1 MKKIISVLLALAVIV
16 SLAACGRNQNKNS
29 DIKTVTVTDQAGDM
43 VTVPQNAER
52 IAVCGIFPLPSV
64 LSVFFDSAERLVG
77 IPPEAM
83 SAAKNGLLGELYP
96 EILNAQTGYTSG
108 TDINT
113 EELMSLA
120 PDIVFY
126 SADNKKMGETLKNAG
141 FAAVGISANIN
152 QYNAIETLDSW
163 LGLLGQI
170 YPENDKRE
178 KVSEYSEKALAR
190 VKERTDKLSDDERA
204 KVFFLFK
211 YNDSTIMTSGDNF
224 FGDWWADAIG
234 AVNVAKELTG
244 DNQQTVSLE
253 QIYKWNPEMIFVTN
267 FNTAKPE
274 DLYENTVGA
283 YDWSGI
289 AAVKN
294 KKVYKMPLGMYR
306 SYTPGTDTPI
316 TLLWLAKTAYPELF
330 QDIDLVSEA
339 KEYYKTL
346 FGIELTDRQ
355 AEGIF
360 NPSVLA
366 GM

>member
-1 MKKIISVLLALAVIV
+1 MKKIISVLLTLAVLT
-16 SLAACGRNQNKNS
+16 SLAACGGSQNEKS
-29 DIKTVTVTDQAGDM
+29 DTKTVTITDQAGDM

-52 IAVCGIFPLPSV
+52 IAVCGIFPIPSV
-64 LSVFFDSAERLVG
+64 LSVFFDSAEKLVG

-83 SAAKNGLLGELYP
+83 AAAKNGLLGELYP
-96 EILNAQTGYTSG
+96 EILNAKTGYTSG

-163 LGLLGQI
+163 LSLLGQI

-178 KVSEYSEKALAR
+178 KVLEYSEKALAR
-190 VKERTDKLSDDERA
+190 VGERTDKLTVDERA
-204 KVFFLFK
+204 RVFFLFK

-234 AVNVAKELTG
+234 AVNVAKELDG

-253 QIYKWNPEMIFVTN
+253 QVYKWNPEMIFVTN
-267 FNTAKPE
+267 FNTAMPE

-289 AAVKN
+289 DAVEN

-330 QDIDLVSEA
+330 DDIDMIAEA
-339 KEYYKTL
+339 KEYYKDV